1 MTSRVTFR
9 KNKFM
14 RRFCRLIK
22 VLEIDNTIR
31 IMKGVVLI
39 IPRVMKLPAE
49 FDQLALYEKKEK
61 YALI

>member
-1 MTSRVTFR
+1 
-9 KNKFM
+9 
-14 RRFCRLIK
+14 
-22 VLEIDNTIR
+22 
-31 IMKGVVLI
+31 MKGVVLI